1 MAVKISTSFGDV
13 NPLKSQIPVNLL
25 VENVIIVAYENQLIK
40 IIGYVFGS
48 RQTKTAKPQPVSRDR
63 EKMVRSKEFFINNDV
78 LVDL

>member
-13 NPLKSQIPVNLL
+13 NSLKSQILVNLL

-48 RQTKTAKPQPVSRDR
+48 RQTKTAACQQGQG
-63 EKMVRSKEFFINNDV
+63 ENG
-78 LVDL
+78 